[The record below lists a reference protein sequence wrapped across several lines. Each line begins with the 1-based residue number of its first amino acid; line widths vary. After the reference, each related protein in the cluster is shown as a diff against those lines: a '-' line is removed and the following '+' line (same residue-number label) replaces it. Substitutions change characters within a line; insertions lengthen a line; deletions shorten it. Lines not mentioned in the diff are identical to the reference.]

1 MIPSSWTNSDPIK
14 RISKIVPFNLATS
27 NLIEVE
33 NLKPP
38 YKILCFRIGSILR
51 I

>member
-33 NLKPP
+33 NLMRPIRF
-38 YKILCFRIGSILR
+38 YVLE
-51 I
+51 